1 MFDSMKQN
9 DRGSGMVYFTSLL
22 VSLIVHAVILCL
34 LVVVPL
40 VFFNMLQA
48 QELLTFLIEPP
59 PPPVQPPPPSPPA
72 KAVAVHRGPTT
83 TGYGIPDKIPKGI
96 PPADDAD
103 AAPPIPNLMIPGLAV
118 PGSPQGGMGA
128 SIARL
133 LENEPNKVE
142 APLPPHPKQPIRVGM
157 LEPSKLIYKVNPVY
171 PTIAVKAHVSGTVVL
186 EALVNEEGS
195 VSMVKVLSGHAFLV
209 DAAVQ
214 AVKQWKYSPTVLNGE
229 PVPIIATVTV
239 IFRLD

>member
-1 MFDSMKQN
+1 
-9 DRGSGMVYFTSLL
+9 MVYLTSLL

-59 PPPVQPPPPSPPA
+59 PPPVQPPPPSPPV

-83 TGYGIPDKIPKGI
+83 TGYGIPDAIPKGI
-96 PPADDAD
+96 PPVDDAD
-103 AAPPIPNLMIPGLAV
+103 AALPIPNFTIPGLAV
-118 PGSPQGGMGA
+118 PGSQPGGTGM
-128 SIARL
+128 SITRL
-133 LENEPNKVE
+133 LENAPIKVD
-142 APLPPHPKQPIRVGM
+142 LPPPPPPKRPIRVGM
-157 LEPSKLIYKVNPVY
+157 LESSKLMYKVNPVY
-171 PTIAVKAHVSGTVVL
+171 PTLAVKAHVSGTVVL
-186 EALVNEEGS
+186 EALVNEDGS
-195 VSMVKVLSGHAFLV
+195 VSTVKVLSGHALLV

-214 AVKQWKYSPTVLNGE
+214 AVKQWKYSPTILNGE
-229 PVPIIATVTV
+229 PVPILATVTV